1 MRRADTTRSAHSQ
14 ALMGILVIAV
24 GVLFLL
30 DNLDILDFRHALSFW
45 PVVFIVAGLLK
56 LFDGSSPNNYLVGGL
71 LVATGAVMVLGRL
84 GVFYVDWQTVWP
96 LLLIAMGAL
105 FVFRAFD
112 ARRSREAGDMKA
124 DFLSKPDG
132 AARQDGAG
140 AAGDA
145 IVDITA
151 ILGAF
156 ERNVNATAF
165 RGGDVTA
172 IVGGCSLDMRG
183 ASIQGEAVLN
193 VFALMGG
200 ITIKCPPDWTVVLH
214 GTPILGGFEERTVRP
229 QDATKRLVITGYAIL
244 GGVEVRN

>member
-1 MRRADTTRSAHSQ
+1 
-14 ALMGILVIAV
+14 MGVVVIAV

-45 PVVFIVAGLLK
+45 PVMFIVAGLLK

-71 LVATGAVMVLGRL
+71 LLATGAVMILGRL
-84 GVFYVDWQTVWP
+84 GLFYVDWQTVWP

-105 FVFRAFD
+105 FVYRAFD
-112 ARRSREAGDMKA
+112 ARRSRGAVDMTP

-132 AARQDGAG
+132 AGKQVGTG
-140 AAGDA
+140 AASDG
-145 IVDITA
+145 IVDVTA

-156 ERNVNATAF
+156 ERNVNAPAF

-229 QDATKRLVITGYAIL
+229 QDASKRLVITGYAIL

>member
-1 MRRADTTRSAHSQ
+1 
-14 ALMGILVIAV
+14 MGVLVIAV

-45 PVVFIVAGLLK
+45 PVVFIVSGLLK

-71 LVATGAVMVLGRL
+71 LVATGSVMVLGRL
-84 GVFYVDWQTVWP
+84 GVFHVDWQTVWP

-105 FVFRAFD
+105 FVYRAFD
-112 ARRSREAGDMKA
+112 ARRSRETVEM
-124 DFLSKPDG
+124 KPDLLAKPG
-132 AARQDGAG
+132 STQAMGPEAGSDG
-140 AAGDA
+140 
-145 IVDITA
+145 IVDVTA

-156 ERNVNATAF
+156 ERNVNAQAF

-183 ASIQGEAVLN
+183 ASIRGDAVLN
-193 VFALMGG
+193 VFALLGG
-200 ITIKCPPDWTVVLH
+200 ITIKCPPDWTVVLN
-214 GTPILGGFEERTVRP
+214 GTPILGGFEERTLRP
-229 QDATKRLVITGYAIL
+229 QDASKRLVITGYAIL